1 MPNFAKCHRCRLIL
15 PRHLLTIIMARGNS
29 SGKVMKVLVC
39 NACRN
44 VIIQEQKRKNT

>member
-1 MPNFAKCHRCRLIL
+1 MPNFAQCHRCRMML
-15 PRHLLTIIMARGNS
+15 PRHYLTIIVARGNS

-44 VIIQEQKRKNT
+44 AIIREQQRSQ